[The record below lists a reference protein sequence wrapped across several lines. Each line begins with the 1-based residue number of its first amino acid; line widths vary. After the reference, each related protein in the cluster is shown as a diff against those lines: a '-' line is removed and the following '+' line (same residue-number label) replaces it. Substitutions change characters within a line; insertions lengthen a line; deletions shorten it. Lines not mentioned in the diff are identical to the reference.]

1 VVCFNV
7 GGSSDT
13 TITLF
18 DVGIPQGHSY
28 KTEIRLLFTAFLC
41 DISGWQSC
49 LPLTTHCFSSQV
61 EYVFL
66 LNHCVNFLRTENQKS
81 LTSCSAYIITPDK
94 PRVYVFICVRPA
106 VNASCMVNSTCSG
119 EALKQSSN
127 SEPIHSLFD

>member
-1 VVCFNV
+1 MAILTALYVTKLVCFNI

-41 DISGWQSC
+41 DIGGWWSC
-49 LPLTTHCFSSQV
+49 LPLTTRCLFIQV

-66 LNHCVNFLRTENQKS
+66 LNHCVNFLITENQKS
-81 LTSCSAYIITPDK
+81 LAACSAYIITPGK
-94 PRVYVFICVRPA
+94 PRDCFH
-106 VNASCMVNSTCSG
+106 
-119 EALKQSSN
+119 Q
-127 SEPIHSLFD
+127 F